1 MPLWHRRFFWVSD
14 NMLSFLRLMVVGW
27 LVAFAVPSRG
37 AEISCLIYTDE
48 GNPTKHFCDSAIIRG
63 EIVEGDYQRFVA
75 FYRENHPF
83 LASVFLTSPGGD
95 VYQAIEIGRLLR
107 SYSIKAEAPTHS
119 DDGNNEL
126 EIFGFNICKG
136 PECICASA
144 CALIWF
150 GAPERVGAVGLH
162 RPRNLNP
169 SFGDLTSIEAEHTYK
184 KDLRLIVQYL
194 EEMEVSQTFIEALRS
209 TSSSA
214 IQWQSVYYDRSPSF
228 AEWID
233 TVCGKLA
240 TGNDALEWVELF
252 GKQNRSKPEE
262 RVFTLLQEKLDN
274 RSNCEKETL
283 RKSRLRIPL
292 PQANLRSCKLQKISP
307 VLQLLVRKPLNLK
320 RRCRRSAT

>member
-1 MPLWHRRFFWVSD
+1 MP
-14 NMLSFLRLMVVGW
+14 SFLRLMVVVC

-37 AEISCLIYTDE
+37 AEISCQLYTYE
-48 GNPTKHFCDSAIIRG
+48 GNQTKKFCDSAIIKG

-83 LASVFLTSPGGD
+83 LASVFLHSPGGD

-107 SYSIKAEAPTHS
+107 SYSIKANAPAHS
-119 DDGNNEL
+119 DDGNNEFL
-126 EIFGFNICKG
+126 GLNICKG

-150 GAPERVGAVGLH
+150 GAPERMGAVGLH

-194 EEMEVSQTFIEALRS
+194 EEMEVSQAFIDALKS

-233 TVCGKLA
+233 TVCGKLQ
-240 TGNDALEWVELF
+240 TDNDKAEWLELF
-252 GKQNRSKPEE
+252 VKQNRSKSEE
-262 RVFTLLQEKLDN
+262 RVFALLQEKLDN
-274 RSNCEKETL
+274 QSNCEKETL

-292 PQANLRSCKLQKISP
+292 PQADLTELQITKNQFRLAAPSTEGAEP
-307 VLQLLVRKPLNLK
+307 QAAVQKMRNLK
-320 RRCRRSAT
+320 AEDYFPPVDKPKP